1 MNSYCVLNPN
11 KVPKQT
17 CPNSGDVCSISASY
31 VKPNK
36 SVDYDEKRDLRN
48 MKRGCRSEKSMCNI
62 GVKPWGKCYQSPSE
76 TELICETC
84 CNDDLCNTGDLTW
97 KTSNAALPKSN
108 GTLPKSN
115 STLNFRNICLL
126 ATLLFA
132 KKVIF
137 K

>member
-1 MNSYCVLNPN
+1 
-11 KVPKQT
+11 
-17 CPNSGDVCSISASY
+17 
-31 VKPNK
+31 
-36 SVDYDEKRDLRN
+36 

-84 CNDDLCNTGDLTW
+84 CHDDLCNTGDLTW